1 MTRRRRHKPLD
12 TTHCPACGVLP
23 NGNEST
29 TTEPSMEEII
39 RQVGEDFEKMKKE
52 WDQKYGKE

>member
-12 TTHCPACGVLP
+12 TTRCPACGVSSEG
-23 NGNEST
+23 NGSP